1 MNDIKQLEV
10 RKENK
15 PDIDFESDDWIES
28 SIPDYQS
35 ENGDTNN
42 PDNSNTTEIETNN
55 QKEDTTNTGDTTLIT
70 TFVGLGL
77 MSLAGLLFIRR
88 KED

>member
-1 MNDIKQLEV
+1 MNAIKQLEV

-35 ENGDTNN
+35 ENGDT
-42 PDNSNTTEIETNN
+42 
-55 QKEDTTNTGDTTLIT
+55 TLIT